1 MSSPIT
7 FSFGGGGPPSPFK
20 FSSLPGSSGSPVGG
34 GLPGTDQHLQAFQ
47 VAAMNSPDLAGILG
61 TIKNAGGDVIGAI
74 TSVLPKNADG
84 SVNWGAVGSDLV
96 GFIKDHGKDILSGLT
111 AYENYSRRN
120 KADQLG
126 QQALKDAETA
136 YNAPG
141 QVALR
146 TAGTAGMLDPSAKA
160 PDLTRLGT
168 MATAGQG
175 LAAPQPI
182 PLGQSRANLSTV
194 AGSGSGNPFAKA
206 LPMAPPPTAPS
217 LPTPAT
223 PAPYLPSKPQ
233 GAIPMA
239 GGPVTPGTPPVAPSG
254 PVGGPPTPPAMLPP
268 GARNAPALASPIP
281 LAPQAPTP
289 PTIGG
294 IKPLLMAPYGV

>member
-7 FSFGGGGPPSPFK
+7 FSFGGGGAPSPFK
-20 FSSLPGSSGSPVGG
+20 FSSLPGSSGSPVSG
-34 GLPGTDQHLQAFQ
+34 GLPGTTQQLQAFQ
-47 VAAMNSPDLAGILG
+47 AAAMNNPDLAGVLQGIE
-61 TIKNAGGDVIGAI
+61 NAGGDVASAIEKVVNGLGGWQAIGKD
-74 TSVLPKNADG
+74 VY
-84 SVNWGAVGSDLV
+84 
-96 GFIKDHGKDILSGLT
+96 GFISGHAKDILAGLS
-111 AYENYSRRN
+111 AYNSYERQN
-120 KADQLG
+120 KGDQLG
-126 QQALKDAETA
+126 QQAVNDAKAQYATQ
-136 YNAPG
+136 AP
-141 QVALR
+141 LR
-146 TAGTAGMLDPSAKA
+146 AAGMAGMLNPSANT
-160 PDLTRLGT
+160 PNLTRLGT
-168 MATAGQG
+168 MATAGGG

-182 PLGQSRANLSTV
+182 PLGQNRANLSTV
-194 AGSGSGNPFAKA
+194 SGSGSGNPFAKA
-206 LPMAPPPTAPS
+206 LPLAPAPMTAPS

-268 GARNAPALASPIP
+268 GARNAPALATPIP